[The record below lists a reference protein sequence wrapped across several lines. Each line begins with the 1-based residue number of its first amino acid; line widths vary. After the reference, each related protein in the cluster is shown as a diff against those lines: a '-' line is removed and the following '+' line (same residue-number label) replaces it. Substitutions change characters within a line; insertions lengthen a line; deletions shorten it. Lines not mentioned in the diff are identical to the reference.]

1 MLAVTV
7 GADKEEARPVLGTE
21 ALPRS
26 SSSAVSALEG
36 QGSSLHALLC
46 LCKQDQVDAAV
57 KQLLALKA
65 EYKQLTG
72 QEYKPGAA
80 PAQKSTVAAAAA
92 TDLHEKVAAQGD
104 VVRKLKA
111 EKAPK
116 VGARRATSTWLVL
129 QDLIV
134 APCQDRVDEAVK
146 TLLDL
151 KSRYKSITGEEYK
164 PVAAAGAAGGEDK
177 SRKDREN
184 KSEKQGGA
192 GGGGEGKKG
201 KGDKGNQAK
210 EPSGGAG
217 GSGDGQGAK
226 KQTR

>member
-1 MLAVTV
+1 M
-7 GADKEEARPVLGTE
+7 KR
-21 ALPRS
+21 
-26 SSSAVSALEG
+26 
-36 QGSSLHALLC
+36 
-46 LCKQDQVDAAV
+46 
-57 KQLLALKA
+57 LLALKA

-80 PAQKSTVAAAAA
+80 PAPKSPVPAAAAA
-92 TDLHEKVAAQGD
+92 DLQEKVAAQGD

-116 VGARRATSTWLVL
+116 VGARRATSTRLVL

-164 PVAAAGAAGGEDK
+164 PVAAAGGEDK

-184 KSEKQGGA
+184 KSEKQGA
-192 GGGGEGKKG
+192 AGGGEGKKG